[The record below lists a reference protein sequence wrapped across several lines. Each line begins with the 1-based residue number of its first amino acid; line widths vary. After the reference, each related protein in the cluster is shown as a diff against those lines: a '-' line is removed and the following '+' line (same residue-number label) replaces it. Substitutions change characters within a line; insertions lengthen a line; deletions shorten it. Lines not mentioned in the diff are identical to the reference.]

1 MTIKITKD
9 GDCFCAYN
17 EKNFINLQESI
28 AGFGKTKEEALKNY
42 TNLFN
47 LSNKIMKKDITIDL
61 NIINSQDSKDLAVN
75 LLRGILEIRKD
86 VVDEDIVETIDQLLI
101 DNNFKIFTTNDINT
115 KLAKSIDELGLSE
128 RSLNCFKSEG
138 LNYISDVVRKN
149 PSDLLKISNFGRKS
163 LNELE
168 EKLRKIGLN
177 LSSNFIDV

>member
-1 MTIKITKD
+1 
-9 GDCFCAYN
+9 
-17 EKNFINLQESI
+17 
-28 AGFGKTKEEALKNY
+28 
-42 TNLFN
+42 
-47 LSNKIMKKDITIDL
+47 MKKDITIDL

>member
-1 MTIKITKD
+1 
-9 GDCFCAYN
+9 
-17 EKNFINLQESI
+17 
-28 AGFGKTKEEALKNY
+28 
-42 TNLFN
+42 
-47 LSNKIMKKDITIDL
+47 MKKDITIDL

-168 EKLRKIGLN
+168 GKLRKIGLN